1 MNIRQLRE
9 HIRKIIKEGT
19 YDSKSSEAKNA
30 ISAIR
35 DKGYDEIAD
44 VISRA
49 WSLHD
54 KLGVELYKNS
64 GNRPGNER
72 MDDASGT
79 ISTTEMFRGDI
90 NDAFKVADQLVKLC
104 DRTLKP
110 KLQQKDLLTDYIEEE
125 ISSAKSALDIAENP
139 KDMSLLV
146 QRPIHNAI
154 EGAVEKILDKSLN

>member
-1 MNIRQLRE
+1 MNIRLLRE
-9 HIRKIIKEGT
+9 CIRKIIKEGT

-30 ISAIR
+30 INAIR

-44 VISRA
+44 VIARA
-49 WSLHD
+49 WTLHD
-54 KLGVELYKNS
+54 LLGDQAKDV
-64 GNRPGNER
+64 
-72 MDDASGT
+72 ASHAKGGDSRFT
-79 ISTTEMFRGDI
+79 AEDMF
-90 NDAFKVADQLVKLC
+90 KSADQLIKLC

-110 KLQQKDLLTDYIEEE
+110 KLQQKDLLTDYVEEE
-125 ISSAKSALDIAENP
+125 ISSAKSALDIAETP